1 MLCSTEPD
9 CSLSKYSKFSGV
21 ENCLVCLLS
30 HGAAAAIIGGLGRMI
45 MKLSKLAHLMSI
57 VTGIAGAFCLIG
69 AWAAGERGAFL
80 GFSQAHL
87 FNDAIVLELITI
99 AMAVCT
105 LVRMQMERDHP
116 GSSPVI

>member
-1 MLCSTEPD
+1 
-9 CSLSKYSKFSGV
+9 
-21 ENCLVCLLS
+21 
-30 HGAAAAIIGGLGRMI
+30 

-57 VTGIAGAFCLIG
+57 VLGIVGAFGLIG
-69 AWAAGERGAFL
+69 AWAAGERGTFF

-99 AMAVCT
+99 AMALCT
-105 LVRMQMERDHP
+105 LVRMQLEEDKP